1 MATRSRLTTV
11 AYKAAILTAVA
22 VLLACAGGIEASA
35 AKLNSGVKGGPGGAA
50 KAPPNKVVR
59 DHREPHG
66 PSWGPRYPTEPK
78 VRDHRTKVI
87 VRDHRG
93 KHRPAGQT
101 K

>member
-1 MATRSRLTTV
+1 MAARSKLATFACLAPMLVATV
-11 AYKAAILTAVA
+11 
-22 VLLACAGGIEASA
+22 VLFASAGGIEANA
-35 AKLNSGVKGGPGGAA
+35 ARLNSGVNGGPGGAA
-50 KAPPNKVVR
+50 KAPPNKVAR

-87 VRDHRG
+87 VRDHRS
-93 KHRPAGQT
+93 KHRPGGQT